1 MKKLFN
7 GFEYGI
13 LKDVLIIYF
22 YYCYIIC
29 LNIILISI
37 IFLNNRINGR
47 CFLFRLL
54 YLLDI
59 ICVFLNMY
67 NIG

>member
-37 IFLNNRINGR
+37 IFLNNRVNGR
-47 CFLFRLL
+47 RFLFRLL

>member
-47 CFLFRLL
+47 RFLFRLL